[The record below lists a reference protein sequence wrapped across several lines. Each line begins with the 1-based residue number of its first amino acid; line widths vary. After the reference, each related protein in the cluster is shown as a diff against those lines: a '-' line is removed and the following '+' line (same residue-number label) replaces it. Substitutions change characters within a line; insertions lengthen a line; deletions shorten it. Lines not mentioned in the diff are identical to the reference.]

1 MKYRDF
7 SVDLAYSLEER
18 DNEMFDGLYSRIFPG
33 LAHVELVT
41 DISKQR
47 LGIDKILH
55 FSSGFQ
61 ITIDEKKRR
70 TDYGDIALELR
81 HEYDSGLSGR
91 GWLLKCQCDYIV
103 YAIIPIKRAYFLPA
117 LLLKKAWW
125 TNKQEWTQKYKKI
138 SSPNNGYKT
147 ISLPVPTSIL
157 LEAISKEMEQSL
169 T

>member
-1 MKYRDF
+1 MKYKEF

-33 LAHVELVT
+33 LARVELVT

-61 ITIDEKKRR
+61 VTIDEKKRR

-81 HEYDSGLSGR
+81 HEYDNGAKTK
-91 GWLLKCQCDYIV
+91 GWLLNCQCNYVV
-103 YAIIPIKRAYFLPA
+103 YAIMPSKKVYLLPS
-117 LLLKKAWW
+117 LLLKKAWL
-125 TNKQEWTQKYKKI
+125 THRREWRQDYEEI
-138 SSPNNGYKT
+138 SSLNRGYKT
-147 ISLPVPTSIL
+147 ISLPIPTEVL
-157 LEAISKEMEQSL
+157 LEAVSKEMRHFFD
-169 T
+169 